1 MNGNAMFLVAD
12 KDVQKVDIL
21 FNKFRAEI
29 NKGGLVSKEV
39 LWDQADGDVLKLTG
53 ISAEE
58 LMLFD
63 EKAKKKPE

>member
-1 MNGNAMFLVAD
+1 MFLVAD

-29 NKGGLVSKEV
+29 NKGGIVSKEV

-58 LMLFD
+58 
-63 EKAKKKPE
+63 